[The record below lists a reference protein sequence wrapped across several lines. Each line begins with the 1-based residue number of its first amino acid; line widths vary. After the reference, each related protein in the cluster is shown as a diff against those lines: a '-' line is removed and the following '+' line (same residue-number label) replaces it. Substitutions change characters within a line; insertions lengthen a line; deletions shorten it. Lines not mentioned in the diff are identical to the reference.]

1 MIIDS
6 PIAPSGANLSVAPDR
21 LPFAGQRRTARPRLP
36 RAWTSVATVVMLS
49 IAAPVL
55 AQSGTDVGGGNGN
68 DGRSAVAQAAAGIVE
83 GIAVDALTGAPIVAA
98 RVRITGVPREE
109 STHDDGRFRLVGI
122 PAGRQT
128 ITVMRIGYRMT
139 TRTIQVVERETLT
152 LRIEMQEAAIQL
164 SPAVVTGTLS
174 ERTRED
180 VLSPTSVLAEAALDR
195 RLESTVGATLQGE
208 AGVSV
213 ASAGPATSR
222 PVIRGLGSDR
232 ILVLEDGLRPGD
244 LSSTSGDHAV
254 AIEALTARQIEIVRG
269 PMSLLYGSSA
279 LGGVVN
285 VIREEVPT
293 SLPDRLHGVV
303 SAQAT
308 SVNGGGTIG
317 GSATDAIGPVA
328 VRGEAS
334 YRKAGDFRTPAGAID
349 NTAVQTV
356 SASGG
361 ASIVGGPGFIGGSYR
376 FYENR
381 YGVPEGFTGAHPGG
395 VDIEMRR
402 HMVRAEGE
410 RRLTKGRFTSLRGSA
425 AFTDYYH
432 AERRQSGTIGTA
444 FAQKFAAAD
453 LTARHTHAGVFAL
466 GALGARVQYRD
477 VRTGGSLRTPSTAD
491 YTVAG
496 YIVEEMELGDFR
508 LQVGG
513 RYDWARFEPK
523 DTTARITVGGER
535 IPVRART
542 FGAVTGSIGAL
553 HDIGDR
559 IRIGTSV
566 SRAYRTPDFN
576 ELYSNGPHLAAG
588 SYDVGD
594 PGLEEETGFGIDAFA
609 RFTDGRLRAEVA
621 VFRNM
626 LSGYIFPASR
636 GRVELGTSQG
646 VPRLQYTNEDA
657 LFTGAEAELE
667 WSLTRRVVLDGTVS
681 YVAARFTSER
691 DSIPDFFST
700 PGDTVLVAPSRYPPF
715 IPPLNGRVGLRYETP
730 RYFGGATLRLASP
743 QRRVGDFPDQPT
755 AGFAVGSISAGVR
768 MLAGGR
774 FHTLTLRVE
783 NVADQEFR
791 DHLSR
796 TKETMPEPGR
806 DVSLLYRMTF

>member
-1 MIIDS
+1 MWLLVIGLVCAVAS
-6 PIAPSGANLSVAPDR
+6 PLSGQSET
-21 LPFAGQRRTARPRLP
+21 GAR
-36 RAWTSVATVVMLS
+36 S
-49 IAAPVL
+49 
-55 AQSGTDVGGGNGN
+55 GGGTGPSATT
-68 DGRSAVAQAAAGIVE
+68 GRVVSGIVE
-83 GIAVDALTGAPIVAA
+83 GTVVDAFSGAPIVAA

-109 STHDDGRFRLVGI
+109 STHDDGRFRLVGL
-122 PAGRQT
+122 PPGRQT
-128 ITVMRIGYRMT
+128 LTVMRIGYRMT
-139 TRTIQVVERETLT
+139 SRTIQVVEGQTLT
-152 LRIEMQEAAIQL
+152 LRIEMEEAAIQL
-164 SPAVVTGTLS
+164 SPTVVTGTLS
-174 ERTRED
+174 ERTSDD

-213 ASAGPATSR
+213 TSSGPATSR

-254 AIEALTARQIEIVRG
+254 AIEALTAKQIEIVRG

-293 SLPDRLHGVV
+293 SLPDRLHGVL
-303 SAQAT
+303 SAQAS

-317 GSATDAIGPVA
+317 ASATDAIGSVA

-334 YRKAGDFRTPAGAID
+334 YRKAGDFRTPAGPIE

-361 ASIVGGPGFIGGSYR
+361 ASIVGRPGFLGGSYR

-402 HMVRAEGE
+402 HMIRTEGE
-410 RRLTKGRFTSLRGSA
+410 RRLTGGRFTSVRGSA

-496 YIVEEMELGDFR
+496 YIVEEMEFGDFR
-508 LQVGG
+508 IQVGG

-523 DTTARITVGGER
+523 DTTARIVVGGER

-542 FGAVTGSIGAL
+542 FGAATGSVGAL
-553 HDIGDR
+553 HDIGDGV
-559 IRIGTSV
+559 RIGASL

-609 RFTDGRLRAEVA
+609 RFTDSRLRAEVA

-657 LFTGAEAELE
+657 LFTGAEAEVE
-667 WSLTRRVVLDGTVS
+667 WSLTRRIVLDGTVS

-700 PGDTVLVAPSRYPPF
+700 PGDTVLIAPSRYPPF

-730 RYFGGATLRLASP
+730 RYFAGATVRVAAA
-743 QRRVGDFPDQPT
+743 QKRVGDFPDQPT
-755 AGFAVGSISAGVR
+755 AGFAVGSVSAGVR
-768 MLAGGR
+768 MLAGSR
-774 FHTLTLRVE
+774 FHTFTLRVE

-806 DVSLLYRMTF
+806 DVSLLYRVTF